1 MANTAAISRLR
12 LVYGLCMPLAVLLGF
27 FLADPHQQSTVAV
40 VGMVLAVLC
49 APLLIKWHHPLL
61 ILSWNASVA
70 PAFLPG
76 NPSLWMLLAVP
87 ALILALA
94 ARSTDANRR
103 FVAPAVIIWPLAVL
117 LGIVVLTAMLTGGV
131 GLQALGSQ
139 QFGGKAYFYIALA
152 VVGFLALISCGI
164 PSERS
169 GLYTAMFFLPGL
181 TALMGNLIYLAGPK
195 AYGLFDFFPAT
206 WAIGQ
211 AVATERV
218 GAQAGSARIGGFT
231 EASVLFLCFLLA
243 RHGMRGLFDL
253 TRPWRLCLL
262 VAAFVGVL
270 YAGYRSALILFGL
283 VVVLVF
289 LLEGLHRTRLLAGA
303 LLAACLLGVV
313 VLEFLPSMPY
323 VVQRS
328 LAFLPVRVDP
338 SVRADVQ
345 DSTRWRVEMWRDV
358 ISEVPQY
365 LLVGKGYG
373 INPRELDVAIQGRG
387 RGQMPLWS
395 VAAVAGNYHNGPLSV
410 LMPLGGAG
418 LLAFLWL
425 LLAGFRVLHR
435 HCRHGDPQL
444 RFINQL
450 LLGYYLARVI
460 LFLAVFGCFH
470 SDLAVFLGLIGFG
483 LCLNATLWHQ
493 PTLVAGREQLPQL
506 QQSDLGQLPMNTS
519 P

>member
-1 MANTAAISRLR
+1 MANTAAISRLQ
-12 LVYGLCMPLAVLLGF
+12 LIYGLCLPLAVLLGF

-49 APLLIKWHHPLL
+49 SPLLIKWHHPLL
-61 ILSWNASVA
+61 VLSWNASVA

-76 NPSLWMLLAVP
+76 SPSLWMLLAVP
-87 ALILALA
+87 ALVLALA

-103 FVAPAVIIWPLAVL
+103 FVAPAVIVWPLAVL
-117 LGIVVLTAMLTGGV
+117 VGIVGLTAMLTGGV
-131 GLQALGSQ
+131 GLRALGSMQ
-139 QFGGKAYFYIALA
+139 VGGKAYLYIALA
-152 VVGFLALISCGI
+152 VAGFLVLISRGI

-181 TALMGNLIYLAGPK
+181 TAAMGNLIYFIGPK
-195 AYGLFDFFPAT
+195 AYGLFEFFPAT
-206 WAIGQ
+206 WAVGQ

-243 RHGMRGLFDL
+243 RHGVRGLLDL

-262 VAAFVGVL
+262 LAALVGVL

-283 VVVLVF
+283 VLVLVF
-289 LLEGLHRTRLLAGA
+289 FLEGLHRTRLLAGV
-303 LLAACLLGVV
+303 LLAACLFGLA
-313 VLEFLPSMPY
+313 VLEFLPNMPY

-328 LAFLPVRVDP
+328 LAFLPIEVDP
-338 SVRADVQ
+338 SVRADVR

-365 LLVGKGYG
+365 VLVGKGYA

-410 LMPLGGAG
+410 LMPLGGIG
-418 LLAFLWL
+418 VLAFGWL
-425 LLAGFRVLHR
+425 LFAGFKVLQR
-435 HCRHGDPQL
+435 HCRYGDPQL
-444 RFINQL
+444 RLINRL

-460 LFLAVFGCFH
+460 LFVAVFGCFH
-470 SDLAVFLGLIGFG
+470 LDLVVFLGLIGFG
-483 LCLNATLWHQ
+483 LSLNASLWHQ
-493 PTLVAGREQLPQL
+493 PAFAAGQEQLPQV
-506 QQSDLGQLPMNTS
+506 QPPGLGQLPMSTI